1 MSLVIYATVAA
12 GGALGAMLCHS
23 VSLLTG
29 AGFFGINGP
38 LATLSVNVVGCGV
51 MGLLAGLVAGGLIL
65 PEAWRAFFAVG
76 LLGALTHFPAS
87 PWMLALLCINRGL
100 VWRCSMSDCPYFYPL
115 AALHCVTGLSGCRH
129 ERRDIRERDSAEHRA
144 ELVA

>member
-1 MSLVIYATVAA
+1 MSLVIYAAVDA
-12 GGALGAMLCHS
+12 GGAFWATLRYS

-38 LATLSVNVVGCGV
+38 LATLSVNVVGSGV

-76 LLGALTHFPAS
+76 LLGTLTTFSSFPLDAGNLVHKQGLDIAILYAGLCLCLSLGSFALCY
-87 PWMLALLCINRGL
+87 LL
-100 VWRCSMSDCPYFYPL
+100 VSMPL
-115 AALHCVTGLSGCRH
+115 
-129 ERRDIRERDSAEHRA
+129 
-144 ELVA
+144 